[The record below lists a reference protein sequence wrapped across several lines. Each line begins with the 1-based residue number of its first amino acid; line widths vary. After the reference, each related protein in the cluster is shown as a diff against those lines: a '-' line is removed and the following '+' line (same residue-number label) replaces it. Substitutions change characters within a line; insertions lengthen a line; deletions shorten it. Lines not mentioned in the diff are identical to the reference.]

1 MVFSKAIPPIEFFLY
16 FLKCPLLCPFFFSQ
30 LSESGGDCEGFNW
43 CSFSGKSSHVFDRKI
58 ELKRLQLSEVAFWK
72 LLTHSLQNQI
82 EGLQQL

>member
-16 FLKCPLLCPFFFSQ
+16 FSLNVHFSVLFFFQ

-58 ELKRLQLSEVAFWK
+58 ELKSLQLSEVAFWK